1 MMSLWCM
8 FRSPLMVGANLPDN
22 DEFTLKLLTN
32 PEILRMHR
40 CGTEAHQVRR
50 TEKECVWTS
59 RDAENGEVY
68 LALFNLADEEAYVG
82 AELSL
87 LGLSGSFAV
96 RDLWAREE
104 IGEVSGR
111 IGCSLPPHG
120 AAVFALR

>member
-1 MMSLWCM
+1 VERADGDREGLASSGKCK
-8 FRSPLMVGANLPDN
+8 P
-22 DEFTLKLLTN
+22 
-32 PEILRMHR
+32 
-40 CGTEAHQVRR
+40 
-50 TEKECVWTS
+50 
-59 RDAENGEVY
+59 

-87 LGLSGSFAV
+87 LGLSGSLTA

-104 IGEVSGR
+104 TGEVSGR